1 MLGIAEGG
9 VVLWVILA
17 LGVVELGV
25 FFERLLHMRRA
36 SINYADFLKGIR
48 TILARGNISE
58 AAAICEDTPGPVA
71 ALVRVALEHRHESRR
86 LMREA
91 VDSTGRAEL
100 VRLERRISVVAT
112 ITYTAPL
119 LGLLG
124 TVLGIAESAVA
135 IRAQVPLVDVVH
147 VTNGLLKALTT
158 TAAGLL
164 VAAPGYAMYNLLITR
179 IDRIALDMESAA
191 TEIVTFLTSVND
203 EKGGAA
209 AEGDSDGR

>member
-1 MLGIAEGG
+1 
-9 VVLWVILA
+9 
-17 LGVVELGV
+17 
-25 FFERLLHMRRA
+25 
-36 SINYADFLKGIR
+36 
-48 TILARGNISE
+48 
-58 AAAICEDTPGPVA
+58 
-71 ALVRVALEHRHESRR
+71 
-86 LMREA
+86 MREA